1 MSNYSKSTTNVQKLS
16 IMGML
21 CAVAFVSTM
30 LMHSIPIM
38 PSAPYLS
45 LDPKDAVIA
54 IGGFIFGP
62 IAALIMTVVV
72 CLVEMVTISSTGVIG
87 LIMNVLSTGVFVT
100 VSTIMYYRKPK
111 FKNAVIGLIL
121 GVISMTAMM
130 ILWNYLIT
138 PIYTG
143 MDRAIIAPMLP
154 TVFLPFNLL
163 KGTINAAL
171 TLFLYKSVV
180 TVLRKAKLLPKT
192 EKKAVSTENGE
203 KTFAITPLVMIS
215 SVLVLVTC
223 VLIILV
229 INGKL

>member
-1 MSNYSKSTTNVQKLS
+1 MSNYSKSTSNVQKLT
-16 IMGML
+16 IMGLL
-21 CAVAFVSTM
+21 CAVSFVSTM
-30 LMHSIPIM
+30 LLHSIPIM

-62 IAALIMTVVV
+62 VAALIMTAVV
-72 CLVEMVTISSTGVIG
+72 CLVEMVTISSTGIIG
-87 LIMNVLSTGVFVT
+87 FVMNVLSTGVFVA
-100 VSTIMYYRKPK
+100 VSTTLYYRKPK

-121 GVISMTAMM
+121 GTVSMTAVML
-130 ILWNYLIT
+130 LWNYLIT
-138 PIYTG
+138 PLYTG
-143 MDRAIIAPMLP
+143 MDRSLIVPMLP

-163 KGTINAAL
+163 KGAINAAL

-180 TVLRKAKLLPKT
+180 TVLRKAKLLPAA
-192 EKKAVSTENGE
+192 EKKVKDSSE
-203 KTFAITPLVMIS
+203 KSFAITPLVMIS
-215 SVLVLVTC
+215 SLVVLVSC